1 MLLAA
6 RWPSPAAPLLGCAS
20 SRRCIHSTAAAFS
33 RKATRKALT
42 GKMANKN
49 YHKGKRTRR
58 IGRNTK
64 HGNYVVDAPVYPH
77 ARRSLDRFQELKTRL
92 QTHPAYSGTEE
103 RLPTVDQQAFELSRL
118 IIGSYRRF
126 LGLPKL
132 GAPPAPAPTVPMPK
146 DATELAYAAKRGRL
160 DQVEKL
166 LEAGGPEA
174 DIGAT
179 DSAGRTAL
187 HYAAMY
193 GHGDVVAELL
203 DKGAEDA
210 EDGTGTL
217 AVTLAAA
224 SSKPGSL
231 AVVAELLEMRD
242 SVFSLTRTPEGFGID
257 LDRRGAI
264 VGYTGVGRPAEAA
277 SVPLG
282 AVVAAVDDK
291 EVRRRPPHHHTH
303 TPKKRWISRATR
315 FFVHAASSSS
325 SIIFSGGPPNSHAS
339 SHSLSLSLAR
349 RYSERTL

>member
-42 GKMANKN
+42 GKMANNN

-303 TPKKRWISRATR
+303 THQKNAGFPEPRD
-315 FFVHAASSSS
+315 SSCT
-325 SIIFSGGPPNSHAS
+325 PPP
-339 SHSLSLSLAR
+339 LLLP
-349 RYSERTL
+349 

>member
-1 MLLAA
+1 
-6 RWPSPAAPLLGCAS
+6 
-20 SRRCIHSTAAAFS
+20 
-33 RKATRKALT
+33 
-42 GKMANKN
+42 MANKN

-291 EVRRRPPHHHTH
+291 EVRRRPPPPPHTH

-339 SHSLSLSLAR
+339 SHSLSHSLAR